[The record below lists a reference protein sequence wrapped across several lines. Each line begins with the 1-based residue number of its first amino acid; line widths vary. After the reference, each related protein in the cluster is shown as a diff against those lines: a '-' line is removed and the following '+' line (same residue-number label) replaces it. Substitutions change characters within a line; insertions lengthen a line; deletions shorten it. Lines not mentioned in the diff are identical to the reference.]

1 MILKCLGSSSDGN
14 CYLLKN
20 DKECLVIENGIS
32 FKEVKKALNFNI
44 MQIVGNIASHRHGDH
59 HKYTHEYR
67 NAGIPTFCPFEL
79 EESEATRKLIR
90 FGGFTIRC
98 FPLIHDVP
106 CYGFYIRHKELGNC
120 LFATDTLCV
129 SQVFK
134 NLEINHI
141 LAECNYQNSMVDKNS
156 PNYEHKLRH
165 HMSLETCKSFIAAN
179 KTNALRTVIL
189 CHMGTETTIAE
200 ECLAEVQNVVGG
212 GVNVFTAHKGLELEL
227 EESGCPF

>member
-20 DKECLVIENGIS
+20 NKECLVIENGIP
-32 FKEVKKALNFNI
+32 FKEVKKALNFDI

-59 HKYTHEYR
+59 HKYTREYK

-79 EESEATRKLIR
+79 EESEATSKLIR
-90 FGGFTIRC
+90 FGCFTIQC

-106 CYGFYIRHKELGNC
+106 CYGFYIRHEELGKC

-129 SQVFK
+129 PPVFK
-134 NLEINHI
+134 DFGINHI
-141 LAECNYQNSMVDKNS
+141 FAECNYQDNMVDKNS
-156 PNYEHKLRH
+156 PNYKHKLCH
-165 HMSLETCKSFIAAN
+165 HMSLETCKSFVAAN
-179 KTNALRTVIL
+179 KTNSLRTVVL

-200 ECLAEVQNVVGG
+200 ECLSEVQKVVGE
-212 GVNVFTAHKGLELEL
+212 GVSVVVARKDLEVEL
-227 EESGCPF
+227 SLYPF

>member
-20 DKECLVIENGIS
+20 NKECLVIENGIP
-32 FKEVKKALNFNI
+32 FKEVKIALNFNI

-79 EESEATRKLIR
+79 EESEVTSKLIR
-90 FGGFTIRC
+90 FGGFTIQC

-106 CYGFYIRHKELGNC
+106 CYGFYIRHEELGKC

-129 SQVFK
+129 KLVFK
-134 NLEINHI
+134 NLGINHI
-141 LAECNYQNSMVDKNS
+141 LAECNYQDGMVDKNS
-156 PNYEHKLRH
+156 ANYKHKLCH

-189 CHMGTETTIAE
+189 CHMGAETTIAG
-200 ECLAEVQNVVGG
+200 ECLSEVQNVCGE
-212 GVNVFTAHKGLELEL
+212 GVKCVCAAAGETVELSL
-227 EESGCPF
+227 FPF